1 MLCFRKL
8 SVTKS
13 LWIRGECH
21 YFSMKVCCLA
31 VAKNF
36 VGEPFSAVFQKFV
49 GNKKLWIRGEYQYFS
64 KKVCCLTVL
73 RNFIGEPFRVSLYWA
88 SKIFMLKRG
97 MLQFSVE
104 ISLSRSTEKLGR
116 LILLCCVS
124 ENCRQR

>member
-1 MLCFRKL
+1 MLYFSKFPATKKL
-8 SVTKS
+8 S
-13 LWIRGECH
+13 IRGKYH
-21 YFSMKVCCLA
+21 NFSKKVCCLTL
-31 VAKNF
+31 AKSF
-36 VGEPFSAVFQKFV
+36 VRESFCAVFRKFV
-49 GNKKLWIRGEYQYFS
+49 GNKKLWIRGECQYFS

-88 SKIFMLKRG
+88 SKIFMLNRG

>member
-13 LWIRGECH
+13 LWIRGEDQ
-21 YFSMKVCCLA
+21 YFSKKVCCLTL
-31 VAKNF
+31 AKSF
-36 VGEPFSAVFQKFV
+36 VRGSFCAVFQKFV
-49 GNKKLWIRGEYQYFS
+49 GNINLWIRAEYQYFS

-73 RNFIGEPFRVSLYWA
+73 RNFIGEPFRVSLYWV

-116 LILLCCVS
+116 LIILCCVS
-124 ENCRQR
+124 ESCRQR